1 MKPITACTLAFQM
14 PESQHKAKRPCHH
27 LRREKRGPERKGC
40 QPQAR
45 PNKATTLEETEELQV
60 FPWEA
65 REEKDVK
72 WGKKSNT
79 FYESDFPN
87 KWSTYRN
94 QIKLRPVNTNQC

>member
-1 MKPITACTLAFQM
+1 MVSVGGSLRKTDEHVPKSSRLKP
-14 PESQHKAKRPCHH
+14 
-27 LRREKRGPERKGC
+27 
-40 QPQAR
+40 PQAER